1 MVEILIWAALI
12 PSFILIWFIL
22 RQDKIESEPAGLLI
36 KLFILGALTTFPAA
50 LLETFGENGI
60 MSITRSKDMQTLLMF
75 LVVVPVAEEGL
86 KYLVL
91 RFGSWKNKAFNFTFD
106 GIVYAIIV
114 SLGFAT
120 LENLLYV
127 LNYMSLQVAMVRG
140 ILSVPLHCT
149 CGVFMGYF
157 YGMARNHHARGER
170 KLSMVDRLLALLVP
184 IFIHGL
190 YDYALSVDSELV
202 SLGGLGFTVVVF
214 ILAFL
219 QIRWSSKQDT
229 YIIGTDVPVQPHQM
243 PVQPQVPMQPQ
254 YQQQYAQPV
263 QPQYQQPAQQQYAQP
278 QYQQPAQPQ
287 YPQQYQQPAQQQY
300 VQPQYQQPVQPQYPQ
315 PQYQQPAQPQY
326 PQQYQQPVQPQYPQ
340 QYQQPYQ
347 QPAQPQYQ
355 QPAQPQYPQQ
365 YQQPPRQ

>member
-50 LLETFGENGI
+50 FLATVGENGI
-60 MSITRSKDMQTLLMF
+60 MSITRSKDIQTLLMF

-106 GIVYAIIV
+106 GIVYAVIV

-157 YGMARNHHARGER
+157 YGMSRNHFARGER
-170 KLSMVDRLLALLVP
+170 KLSVTDRLLALLVP
-184 IFIHGL
+184 ILIHGL

-229 YIIGTDVPVQPHQM
+229 YIIGTDVPAQPHQM
-243 PVQPQVPMQPQ
+243 PVQPQVPVQPQ

-263 QPQYQQPAQQQYAQP
+263 QPQYQQPAQQQYAQPQYQQPVQQQYQQQYVQPAQPQYQQPAQQQYAQP

-287 YPQQYQQPAQQQY
+287 YPQQYQQPAQ
-300 VQPQYQQPVQPQYPQ
+300 
-315 PQYQQPAQPQY
+315 
-326 PQQYQQPVQPQYPQ
+326 
-340 QYQQPYQ
+340 
-347 QPAQPQYQ
+347 PQYQ

>member
-12 PSFILIWFIL
+12 PSFVLIWFIL

-50 LLETFGENGI
+50 FLETVGENGI

-243 PVQPQVPMQPQ
+243 PVQPQVPVQPQ

-263 QPQYQQPAQQQYAQP
+263 QPQYQQPAQQQYTQPAQPQYQQPVQQQYAQP
-278 QYQQPAQPQ
+278 QYQQPA
-287 YPQQYQQPAQQQY
+287 
-300 VQPQYQQPVQPQYPQ
+300 
-315 PQYQQPAQPQY
+315 
-326 PQQYQQPVQPQYPQ
+326 QPQYPQ